1 MKSQATGINRSSVS
15 VYWLFGFYIIA
26 LLILDIGHGDIWIAN
41 KLYAIEG
48 HQWALRQHW
57 LTEDILHKGI
67 QKVNYIFCLS
77 VIVLTFYYVRNRK
90 HFPDNAKDYT
100 ALTLSLLSSFILVG
114 YLKAVTNIACPWDLT
129 LFGGTQP
136 YIHLF
141 EPKPHHL
148 RYTKCFPAGHASIG
162 YAWVALY
169 FFFEIRAPQ
178 WRWIGL
184 GIGLVLGII
193 LGVTQQLRGAHFLSH
208 DITTLMVCLL
218 CAKLCFMFTHKVAT
232 SGDITR
238 TT

>member
-1 MKSQATGINRSSVS
+1 MKLQATGVNRSGSK
-15 VYWLFGFYIIA
+15 VYWLFGLYIIV

-41 KLYAIEG
+41 KLYALEG

-57 LTEDILHKGI
+57 LTEGILHKGVRKI
-67 QKVNYIFCLS
+67 NYAFCLALFL
-77 VIVLTFYYVRNRK
+77 LTLYYVYNRK
-90 HFPDNAKDYT
+90 RFPDRAKDYT

-129 LFGGTQP
+129 LFGGAQP

-141 EPKPHHL
+141 ESKPHHL
-148 RYTKCFPAGHASIG
+148 PYTKCFPAGHASIG

-169 FFFEIRAPQ
+169 FFFKIRIPQ
-178 WRWIGL
+178 WRFIGL
-184 GIGLVLGII
+184 GIGLVSGIVF
-193 LGVTQQLRGAHFLSH
+193 GVTQQLRGAHFLSH

-218 CAKLCFMFTHKVAT
+218 CAKLCFMFTHKAT
-232 SGDITR
+232 TLGHITR